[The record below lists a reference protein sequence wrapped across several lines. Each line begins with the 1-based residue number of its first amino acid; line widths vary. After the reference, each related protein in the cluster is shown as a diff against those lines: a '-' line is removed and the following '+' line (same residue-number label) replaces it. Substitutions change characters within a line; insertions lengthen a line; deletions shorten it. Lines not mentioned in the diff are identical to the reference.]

1 MSPSPVDLVGRHG
14 VPMFFL
20 QVSQFTTVSDLSLRR
35 TSISPG
41 DASGWLFPS
50 HQRPCCVLDSRLPQR
65 GSRWSGTGLW
75 QGSEEDGDGLTRIG
89 WKAFVVPVSLCVQTV
104 SMSSPMQVLPPL
116 PIPCQMSSMFCD
128 CWPQTWIYAPSLPPK
143 KSSHSAVSPWR
154 SVGFQ
159 FVITGVRY

>member
-65 GSRWSGTGLW
+65 GSRWSGTGPSSYQSVCAFKRFPCLLPCKSYLHCRSLVKCRRCFVIV
-75 QGSEEDGDGLTRIG
+75 GLRLGFMLPAYRPRRAAIRPCLLGDQWGFNL
-89 WKAFVVPVSLCVQTV
+89 
-104 SMSSPMQVLPPL
+104 SSP
-116 PIPCQMSSMFCD
+116 
-128 CWPQTWIYAPSLPPK
+128 A
-143 KSSHSAVSPWR
+143 
-154 SVGFQ
+154 
-159 FVITGVRY
+159 